1 MPDNG
6 GRPVTF
12 SEIMSKHA
20 PLSDYLVLSR
30 GQWDADKSPQEIQGA
45 IDDFYLWY
53 ERNLKEGRMKPGQ
66 RLAREG
72 KRVSK
77 QAVMDGPFTETKE
90 VIGGYWFIVA
100 ASLDE
105 AAAIAAQN
113 PCMACGL
120 WYEVRPVELERAS
133 AFELSS
139 ETPAKAAP

>member
-1 MPDNG
+1 
-6 GRPVTF
+6 
-12 SEIMSKHA
+12 MSKSA
-20 PLSDYLVLSR
+20 ALSDYLVLSR

-45 IDDFYLWY
+45 IDAFYQWY
-53 ERNLKEGRMKPGQ
+53 ERNLQEGRMKPGQ

-77 QAVMDGPFTETKE
+77 QSVIDGPFTETKE

-105 AAAIAAQN
+105 AAALAAQN

-120 WYEVRPVELERAS
+120 RYEVRPVELERAS
-133 AFELSS
+133 AFKVAS
-139 ETPAKAAP
+139 ETPTRETS